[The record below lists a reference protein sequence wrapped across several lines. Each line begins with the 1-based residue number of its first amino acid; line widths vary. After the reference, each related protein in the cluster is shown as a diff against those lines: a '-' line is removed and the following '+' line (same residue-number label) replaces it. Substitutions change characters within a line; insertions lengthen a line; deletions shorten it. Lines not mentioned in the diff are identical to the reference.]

1 MSSVITYKFRIKDAT
16 TAKRLNRM
24 AGAVN
29 YVWNYCNEV
38 SLKALKRDGKWLSAY
53 DLHSLTGGC
62 SSELQIHAHTIQKIC
77 TEFATRRK
85 QFKKAKLNWRSKKKS
100 LGWIPFK
107 ANGIKLDG
115 DSVVYCKKKFKL
127 WLSRPVEGEI
137 KEGSF
142 NQDARGRW
150 YVNLQCEVQDEV
162 NPGFQQIGIDLGLKD
177 CLTLSNGLKFS
188 RENLTRKYEDRLA
201 MAQRANKKKR
211 VTAIHAKITNC
222 RKDWAHKTT
231 TEIAKTAKLICV
243 GNVNSKKLAKTK
255 LAKSIHDAG
264 WHQIRS
270 LLKYKA
276 IRLGADYRD
285 TNEMFSTVTCSTCGS
300 RSGPSGL
307 SALGVRRWSCSSCG
321 AEHDRDVNAA
331 RNILIVGLGHQTPI
345 KGIPRL

>member
-1 MSSVITYKFRIKDAT
+1 MSSVITYKFRIKDGT

-29 YVWNYCNEV
+29 YVWNYCNET
-38 SLKALKRDGKWLSAY
+38 SFKAVRRDGKWLSAY
-53 DLHSLTGGC
+53 DLHALTGGC
-62 SSELQIHAHTIQKIC
+62 GTELGIHAHTVQKVC
-77 TEFATRRK
+77 TEYVTRRK

-107 ANGIKLDG
+107 ANGIKITG
-115 DSVVYCKKKFKL
+115 DIAVYCKQRFRL
-127 WLSRPVEGEI
+127 WLSRPIEGEI

-150 YVNLQCEVQDEV
+150 YINFQCEVEDAV
-162 NPGFQQIGIDLGLKD
+162 GCGVQQLGIDLGLKD
-177 CLTLSNGLKFS
+177 HITISNGEKHS
-188 RENLTRKYEDRLA
+188 RLNLTKQYEDRLA
-201 MAQRANKKKR
+201 LAQRAGKKR
-211 VTAIHAKITNC
+211 LAKAIHAKIGNC

-231 TEIAKTAKLICV
+231 TKIAQSARIVCV
-243 GNVNSKKLAKTK
+243 GDVSSVKLAKTK
-255 LAKSIHDAG
+255 FAKSIHDAG
-264 WHQIRS
+264 WHQIKS

-285 TNEMFSTVTCSTCGS
+285 TNEKFSTVTCSVCGS

-307 SALGVRRWSCSSCG
+307 SGLGVRRWSCSSCG
-321 AEHDRDVNAA
+321 TEHDRDVNAA